1 VHDARHWPRHAR
13 DHNSEWLQRAQTAL
27 SR

>member
-1 VHDARHWPRHAR
+1 VQDARHWPRHAR
-13 DHNSEWLQRAQTAL
+13 EHNSEWLQRAQAAL